1 MKKPDIQAWL
11 IDLDGTLVDSVGDFV
26 AALAPV
32 ARQVGAPAP
41 DAELVRRL
49 IGRGGER
56 LLRDLL
62 QHWRVQTDDFAGLRE
77 LYEVH
82 YQRVNGQQARVFE
95 GVATGL
101 AQLAALGL
109 PMACVTNKPQANAQA
124 LLERLGL
131 RACFQVL
138 VGGAPGLRAKPAPDA
153 LLRACEL
160 LGVPPGHCAM
170 VGDSENDAAA
180 ARAAACAA
188 VLLLRG
194 GYNHGEPIDTVPADA
209 HLDRLDAVPAWF
221 SASYPCRATAP

>member
-1 MKKPDIQAWL
+1 MHHIQAWL

-32 ARQVGAPAP
+32 AQQVGAPAP

-62 QHWRVQTDDFAGLRE
+62 QHWQLQPHDFAALRA
-77 LYEVH
+77 LYEWH
-82 YQRVNGQQARVFE
+82 YQKVNGLQARVFE
-95 GVATGL
+95 GVESGL
-101 AQLAALGL
+101 AQLAALGQPL
-109 PMACVTNKPQANAQA
+109 ACVTNKPQANAQA

-131 RACFQVL
+131 RARFQVL

-153 LLRACEL
+153 LLLACEQ
-160 LGVPPGHCAM
+160 LGVPPGRCAM

-180 ARAAACAA
+180 ARAAGCAA

-194 GYNHGEPIDTVPADA
+194 GYNHGEPIDAVPADA
-209 HLDRLDAVPAWF
+209 HLNRLDDVPAWL
-221 SASYPCRATAP
+221 SASYPCRAAAP